1 MKFKRPKFW
10 ESINFFSILFLP
22 FALITLIYNNL
33 KLFLI
38 TKYSFKTPII
48 CVGNIFIG
56 GTGKTPLSI
65 YIYNLLRKKK
75 FRPAIVRK
83 YYSSHKDEINLTK
96 DKVKYFFSGK
106 NRTISILK
114 AEQNKNDV
122 IVMDDG
128 LQDAS
133 IKKDLN
139 IVCFNSVDTIGNGLL
154 LPAGPLRDQLK
165 ELNDVQIVIIN
176 GKRNINFEK
185 KLKQISKNI
194 KIYQSMYKIKKASKY
209 NNKKILAFAGI
220 GSPENF
226 FSLLK
231 DYGFKIKD
239 RISFPDHYNY
249 SKSEIENIILR
260 AEKNNLKLITTE
272 KDYFRI
278 KKLGFKKIDY
288 VSVNLVI
295 TKYKSFEK
303 DILNIL

>member
-22 FALITLIYNNL
+22 FVLITLVYNNL

-96 DKVKYFFSGK
+96 DKVKYFFSDK

-185 KLKQISKNI
+185 S
-194 KIYQSMYKIKKASKY
+194 
-209 NNKKILAFAGI
+209 
-220 GSPENF
+220 
-226 FSLLK
+226 
-231 DYGFKIKD
+231 
-239 RISFPDHYNY
+239 
-249 SKSEIENIILR
+249 
-260 AEKNNLKLITTE
+260 
-272 KDYFRI
+272 
-278 KKLGFKKIDY
+278 
-288 VSVNLVI
+288 
-295 TKYKSFEK
+295 
-303 DILNIL
+303 